1 MTCPAMLSL
10 DGKDA
15 QLRSKV
21 LSHNGFAV
29 GMIDGCATLID
40 DIATLTRAGT
50 FVTIAATFTAY
61 DPAVA
66 ADAPQLTQL
75 RSQEAFHG

>member
-1 MTCPAMLSL
+1 MPAMLGR

-40 DIATLTRAGT
+40 NIAILTSAGT
-50 FVTIAATFTAY
+50 FVILAATFTAY
-61 DPAVA
+61 GPAVA